1 MRSHVLFLAI
11 CLAVASSTGIRAAER
26 TQPLGDWENSLK
38 AARAE
43 KEVAVFCEPTI
54 DAQNAL
60 MEFQKAHRDIQLK
73 LTPLGARDFGN
84 RLLAERRAGKFLAD
98 VFSGGTTTPSQVLL
112 PAKALEPIRSAFIL
126 PEVSDESLWFE
137 KRFHFADR
145 DNQYVFLSDATIVSD
160 LLTYNTKLVR
170 PDEIRS
176 LWDLLQPK
184 WKGKIA
190 AYDPR
195 LPGGASNNMRF
206 LYYNPKL
213 GPKFIQRLFSEMDVT
228 ITSDRRQ
235 LMDWLAGGRFPFAFF
250 AGRELETAKAQGLPV
265 DELASI
271 KSDGAMLTSGAG
283 SITLI
288 NRLPHP
294 NAAKVFINWF
304 LSRDGQL
311 AWQKQTDRNSLR
323 TDIPKDA
330 ITNWKER
337 VPQENSNYI
346 FTNLPKYEDLKP
358 GQRIVEEILSQAGK
372 K

>member
-1 MRSHVLFLAI
+1 MKRRVILFAVILA
-11 CLAVASSTGIRAAER
+11 LLSRENASGAER
-26 TQPLGDWENSLK
+26 KQVTLKWDNTLK

-43 KEVAVFCEPTI
+43 KEVAVFCEPTPE
-54 DAQNAL
+54 AQNAL

-84 RLLAERRAGKFLAD
+84 RLLAERRAGKYLAD

-126 PEVSDESLWFE
+126 PEVNDATLWFE

-145 DNQYVFLSDATIVSD
+145 DNQYVLLSDATIVSD
-160 LLTYNTKLVR
+160 LLTYNTKLIR
-170 PDEIRS
+170 SDDIRS

-213 GPKFIQRLFSEMDVT
+213 GPKFNLRLFSEMDIT

-235 LMDWLAGGRFPFAFF
+235 LMDWLAGGRFPLAFF

-265 DELASI
+265 DELTTI
-271 KSDGAMLTSGAG
+271 KGDGAMLTSGAG
-283 SITLI
+283 SISLI
-288 NRLPHP
+288 NRAPHP

-304 LSRDGQL
+304 LSREGQIS
-311 AWQKQTDRNSLR
+311 WQKLTDRNSLR
-323 TDIPKDA
+323 TDIPKES
-330 ITNWKER
+330 ITKWQER
-337 VPQENSNYI
+337 VPQEDGNYI
-346 FTNLPKYEDLKP
+346 FTNLPKYDDLKP
-358 GQRIVEEILSQAGK
+358 GQRIVEEALAQAGK

>member
-1 MRSHVLFLAI
+1 MASRVFL
-11 CLAVASSTGIRAAER
+11 LAVFLTVASSTAIRAAER
-26 TQPLGDWENSLK
+26 RQPPSEWENTLK

-60 MEFQKAHRDIQLK
+60 ADFQKAHRGIKLK

-112 PAKALEPIRSAFIL
+112 PAKTLEPIRSAFIL

-137 KRFHFADR
+137 KRFHFADG
-145 DNQYVFLSDATIVSD
+145 DSQYVFLSDATIVSD

-170 PDEIRS
+170 SDEIRS

-206 LYYNPKL
+206 LFHNPRL

-228 ITSDRRQ
+228 LTSDRRQ
-235 LMDWLAGGRFPFAFF
+235 LMDWLASGRFPFAFF

-265 DELASI
+265 DEMTAI
-271 KSDGAMLTSGAG
+271 KGDGAMLTSGAG
-283 SITLI
+283 SIALI
-288 NRLPHP
+288 NRPPHP
-294 NAAKVFINWF
+294 NAAIVFINWF

-323 TDIPKDA
+323 TDIAKNS
-330 ITNWKER
+330 ITNWQER

-346 FTNLPKYEDLKP
+346 FTNLPKYDDLKP
-358 GQRIVEEILSQAGK
+358 GQKIVEEAIAQAGK